1 MRTKRWIIVMCGR
14 VRRIQGES
22 FREDLEQAGVVGFGM
37 LEHRGVRLQQD
48 VNGGHAAGLESQG
61 QCCGFRLQSPVGG
74 TPLARSAANSALAA
88 SRSARNV
95 GSACSRATVAA
106 PMKRPQTTSLY
117 Q

>member
-1 MRTKRWIIVMCGR
+1 MAVTLRAWNPMAR
-14 VRRIQGES
+14 
-22 FREDLEQAGVVGFGM
+22 
-37 LEHRGVRLQQD
+37 
-48 VNGGHAAGLESQG
+48 AAASAW
-61 QCCGFRLQSPVGG
+61 QSPVGG

-106 PMKRPQTTSLY
+106 PMKRPHTTSLN